1 LSTRGLLPI
10 NARERFDKNAEPDG
24 RIILPAHSNL
34 DAITKVAGSASGIC
48 FSEAEL
54 VGPILSLPA
63 LESRPEPGSRL
74 LQCLEAI
81 EKGGD
86 AFRLVEVV
94 CAESHCFH
102 LDEKLEALEAE
113 ETIRA
118 TILGKIKA
126 NCGEVLAG
134 TGGNLLNLTV
144 RERYDADDEV
154 EMFSQTDSFG
164 VEAFGTRFRDQFCD
178 PTTKPGWYFFGRLT
192 HCFVW
197 GNSTADAA
205 RTLFQSKFPVW
216 NVHSI
221 EDGAVLY
228 DL

>member
-126 NCGEVLAG
+126 NCGEVL
-134 TGGNLLNLTV
+134 
-144 RERYDADDEV
+144 
-154 EMFSQTDSFG
+154 
-164 VEAFGTRFRDQFCD
+164 
-178 PTTKPGWYFFGRLT
+178 
-192 HCFVW
+192 VW